1 MYGCSVAE
9 GVVVEGLSRVSAHMQ
24 EEAEVSEAIQSES
37 ARLEAARAP
46 LEDQVALLRQQI
58 EQQRSQQAT

>member
-1 MYGCSVAE
+1 M
-9 GVVVEGLSRVSAHMQ
+9 
-24 EEAEVSEAIQSES
+24 SEAIQSEG

-58 EQQRSQQAT
+58 EQQRSQQAS